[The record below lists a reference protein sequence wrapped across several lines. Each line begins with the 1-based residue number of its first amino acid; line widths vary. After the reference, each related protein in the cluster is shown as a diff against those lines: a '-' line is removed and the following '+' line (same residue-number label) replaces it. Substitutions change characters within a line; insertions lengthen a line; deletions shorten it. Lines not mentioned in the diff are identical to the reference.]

1 MVVREMIATARE
13 RIAKFREAEKMVGAR
28 GGAERQRERGAS
40 STHIQEAAG
49 TVSAGRHVD
58 ESFTYAE
65 KESYVRF
72 APFMGMRSCT
82 LEPRSEMQGQVL
94 QAVRLISVPRAV
106 NQVMSRVKM

>member
-13 RIAKFREAEKMVGAR
+13 RIAKLREQAKKMVGAR

-72 APFMGMRSCT
+72 APFMGMRSCA
-82 LEPRSEMQGQVL
+82 LEPRSEMQAGKV
-94 QAVRLISVPRAV
+94 VRTLTLWHGARRAAII
-106 NQVMSRVKM
+106 

>member
-40 STHIQEAAG
+40 STHIQRRFNEAAG
-49 TVSAGRHVD
+49 TASPRGMD
-58 ESFTYAE
+58 PESFTYEE

-72 APFMGMRSCT
+72 APFMGMRSCA
-82 LEPRSEMQGQVL
+82 LEPRSEMQGKARL
-94 QAVRLISVPRAV
+94 APKAVG
-106 NQVMSRVKM
+106 